1 MIDALIKIL
10 SSPDHSNKS
19 WITDQYDQVVM
30 CDTIQKSGGDA
41 AVVRVHNKNKAISI
55 SVDSSANYC
64 AQILKPEENKLF
76 VKTGEILISVGSK
89 PLAITNCLILE
100 IQKNQR

>member
-1 MIDALIKIL
+1 MLKKIKTDKALFKIL

-41 AVVRVHNKNKAISI
+41 AVVRVHKKEKAISKEVHALHGVELSWQKI
-55 SVDSSANYC
+55 
-64 AQILKPEENKLF
+64 KKKLNR
-76 VKTGEILISVGSK
+76 K
-89 PLAITNCLILE
+89 
-100 IQKNQR
+100 IQGMPQHAF